1 MNEDPITGLQ
11 ALLRIG
17 GDYQRTVDSESISF
31 FIGPRINAAG
41 RLDDPMLSYKL
52 LRSQSTSE
60 ASDLAKKLDAL
71 NLERRDLTKSAMDIA
86 EQKMTESDLEKHIL
100 ILSDEAFT
108 PGIAG
113 LVASRVVDSHHKP
126 TIVIS
131 LDGQTGRA
139 SARSTSGFD
148 ISSALEECADLLISG
163 GGHPR
168 AAGFTIKK
176 ENIPALESKL
186 FAIAERDSDNS
197 LIPSLNIDAY
207 IKFEALNSSN

>member
-1 MNEDPITGLQ
+1 MVDIIPDALAIINPNLPDSKYPFTGLAGVGLAFKLVQALFDYMNIPWDKRLLQMAALGTITDVTPLIKENRYIVSEGIKSMNEDPITGLQ

-86 EQKMTESDLEKHIL
+86 EQKMTASDLEKHIL

-108 PGIAG
+108 PGIAC
-113 LVASRVVDSHHKP
+113 L
-126 TIVIS
+126 
-131 LDGQTGRA
+131 LY
-139 SARSTSGFD
+139 TSP
-148 ISSALEECADLLISG
+148 S
-163 GGHPR
+163 PR
-168 AAGFTIKK
+168 
-176 ENIPALESKL
+176 
-186 FAIAERDSDNS
+186 D
-197 LIPSLNIDAY
+197 
-207 IKFEALNSSN
+207 